1 MKTKRLT
8 KILYSAVL
16 SASIILS
23 PLGSLASTLG
33 STKIDGYSVKIGQGL
48 NFTHNLF
55 FSDQSGVGKQSENYI
70 TYTPND
76 IVFPTITYGDT
87 LYGGNTLSNQIS
99 LLEKEGKDVLAG
111 TNADYFSLH
120 TLVPMSNAIVDG
132 KILTK
137 DASGQDGIGFLP
149 DGTAFISYF
158 YLNSVL
164 QKEDGSELNI
174 YNINKYRQPYSAYMM
189 TSDFSSETQN
199 TTEGI
204 DVILNPIDGEMKLG
218 TKLTAVVE
226 TISENSSSIPIP
238 EGKIVL
244 TVDKKAPEEFLSPIF
259 SLTEGEIV
267 TINFSVSGD
276 KRWNDV
282 VCGMGS
288 VGGRLLIDGEV
299 NPNLAT
305 GAAPRTAIGIT
316 KDGEI
321 ILYTIDGRQSGHS
334 YGVQLRTLAKR
345 MKELGCIEALN
356 LDGGG
361 STAISAQLPGNETAS
376 LMNKPSDGKER
387 KLSTHIVFTNTAE
400 KTGKFENLHI
410 YPLTNYVLTGA
421 STKLTVKATDSG
433 FYPVDVPKNVNFSI
447 QDGKN
452 STVTN
457 DGVFTAKDSGA
468 VTVYAESGDVSAST
482 SIVCLATPTD
492 IKIKDKNSG
501 KYITSLNLDPG
512 DTVSLTAEA
521 YGGYNRLVAKDE
533 NFTWEADENIGS
545 ISKDFV
551 FTASGSYGESGN
563 INISAGDKTVSI
575 PVTLTPADAN
585 DPKSYPIIVDT
596 AYTLGTFTGK
606 ISCEYDIPTT
616 ADGILVRADGKETGF
631 SYNAE
636 TGEFAA
642 QIPVGV
648 KKVTIIASNIFG
660 YTTFKT
666 FDIFKASYPSGAF
679 SDTAGHWAD
688 DILRYMKSQKIIN
701 GEMVG
706 DELRF
711 NPQKAMTRSEFA
723 VIVTNFLGVDKTKY
737 QDVVLPYSDLDTI
750 PFWALDSF
758 KVLYNLGIL
767 KGRYVSDTESC
778 ADPLSSISRA
788 EAATIVART
797 LPSGFFKGE
806 ITATDKDDIPA
817 WAMDGIRTL
826 VNIGA
831 MKGYEDQSFKPL
843 NPLTKAEAA
852 KILYSAM

>member
-1 MKTKRLT
+1 MKTKKLT
-8 KILYSAVL
+8 KILYSAIL
-16 SASIILS
+16 SASIVLS

-48 NFTHNLF
+48 HFTHNLF

-76 IVFPTITYGDT
+76 VVFPTITYGDT

-99 LLEKEGKDVLAG
+99 LFEKEGKDVLAG
-111 TNADYFSLH
+111 ANADYFSLQ

-137 DASGQDGIGFLP
+137 DASGQDGIGILP

-164 QKEDGSELNI
+164 QKADGSELNI
-174 YNINKYRQPYSAYMM
+174 YNINKYRQPYSAYIM
-189 TSDFSSETQN
+189 TSEFSSETRN

-226 TISENSSSIPIP
+226 SISENSSSIPIP
-238 EGKIVL
+238 KGKLVL
-244 TVDKKAPEEFLSPIF
+244 TVDKKAPEEFLSPIA
-259 SLTEGEIV
+259 SLIEGETV

-282 VCGMGS
+282 ACGMGS
-288 VGGRLLIDGEV
+288 IGGRLLIDGEV
-299 NPNLAT
+299 NPNLTA

-316 KDGEI
+316 KNGEI

-334 YGVQLRTLAKR
+334 YGVQLKTLAKR
-345 MKELGCIEALN
+345 MKELGCVEALN

-376 LMNKPSDGKER
+376 LMNKPSDGSER
-387 KLSTHIVFTNTAE
+387 KLSTHIIFTNSAE
-400 KTGKFENLHI
+400 KTGVLENIHI

-421 STKLTVKATDSG
+421 STKLTLKATDSG
-433 FYPVDVPKNVNFSI
+433 FYPVDVPKNITFSV

-452 STVTN
+452 STITK
-457 DGVFTAKDSGA
+457 DGVFSAKDSGT
-468 VTVYAESGDVSAST
+468 VTVYAESGDVTSST

-501 KYITSLNLDPG
+501 KYITTLNLDPG
-512 DTVSLTAEA
+512 DTISLTAEA
-521 YGGYNRLVAKDE
+521 YGGYNRLIAKDE
-533 NFTWEADENIGS
+533 NFTWKADANIGS
-545 ISKDFV
+545 ISENFV
-551 FTASGSYGESGN
+551 FTASDNYGETGN
-563 INISAGDKTVSI
+563 ITISAGDKTVFI
-575 PVTLTPADAN
+575 PVALTPADAN
-585 DPKSYPIIVDT
+585 DPKSYPIIDT
-596 AYTLGTFTGK
+596 ASIGETFMGK
-606 ISCEYDIPTT
+606 ISCEYNIPTT
-616 ADGILVRADGKETGF
+616 ADGILVRADGKEISF

-636 TGEFAA
+636 TGEFTA
-642 QIPVGV
+642 QIPAGV
-648 KKVTIIASNIFG
+648 KKVTVIVSNIFG
-660 YTTFKT
+660 YTSFKT
-666 FDIFKASYPSGAF
+666 FDMFKASYPAGAF

-688 DILRYMKSQKIIN
+688 DILRYMKTQKIIN

-723 VIVTNFLGVDKTKY
+723 VMVTNYLRVDKTKY

-758 KVLYNLGIL
+758 KVLYELGIL

-797 LPSGFFKGE
+797 LPSGFFKSE
-806 ITATDKDDIPA
+806 ITATDKEDIPA
-817 WAMDGIRTL
+817 WAMDGILTL
-826 VNIGA
+826 TNIGA
-831 MKGYEDQSFKPL
+831 MRGYEDQSFKPL